1 MKALWAL
8 GNIVEGA
15 NFYTY
20 VLPRPGVN
28 SRAIRD
34 AGKCVLELFE
44 QLETHEV
51 VAASKVKNSQELIET
66 L

>member
-1 MKALWAL
+1 MSYLAQASTHVQL
-8 GNIVEGA
+8 EM
-15 NFYTY
+15 
-20 VLPRPGVN
+20 
-28 SRAIRD
+28 
-34 AGKCVLELFE
+34 GKCVLELFE